1 MKEIKTDEENNNK
14 KRSSLGNE
22 EHYKWSC
29 EISKVH
35 FDMARTAGVMRI
47 AKKKKKRN
55 FDWAQFLKWIISE
68 NIELL
73 RIVREEFIERL
84 RALEKRALGSPKVH
98 DAYAYVRMVSVK
110 KLLWLWVSFREKRK
124 KKKVTTTPKRIG
136 SWQVMHSGV

>member
-47 AKKKKKRN
+47 AKKKRKEISIERN
-55 FDWAQFLKWIISE
+55 FSNESLAK
-68 NIELL
+68 
-73 RIVREEFIERL
+73 
-84 RALEKRALGSPKVH
+84 
-98 DAYAYVRMVSVK
+98 
-110 KLLWLWVSFREKRK
+110 
-124 KKKVTTTPKRIG
+124 T
-136 SWQVMHSGV
+136 